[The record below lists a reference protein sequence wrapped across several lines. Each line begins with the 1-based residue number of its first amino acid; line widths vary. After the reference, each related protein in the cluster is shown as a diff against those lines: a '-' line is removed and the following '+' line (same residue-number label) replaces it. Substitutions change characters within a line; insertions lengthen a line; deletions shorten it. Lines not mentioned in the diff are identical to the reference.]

1 MSTEDQGLSQES
13 WGEFRAMVVGPNAK
27 TPKARTVAGRA
38 DYESHGR
45 KPRGRKPGA
54 RRIKMTI
61 KVTPEF
67 KAKLEAMAAGRDV
80 AMAEIME
87 QALALLEAR

>member
-1 MSTEDQGLSQES
+1 MSGEDQALSQES
-13 WGEFRAMVVGPNAK
+13 WGEFRAMVAGPNAK

-45 KPRGRKPGA
+45 RPRGRKPGA

-67 KAKLEAMAAGRDV
+67 KARLEAVASDRDV
-80 AMAEIME
+80 AMAEILE
-87 QALALLEAR
+87 QALALLEAK